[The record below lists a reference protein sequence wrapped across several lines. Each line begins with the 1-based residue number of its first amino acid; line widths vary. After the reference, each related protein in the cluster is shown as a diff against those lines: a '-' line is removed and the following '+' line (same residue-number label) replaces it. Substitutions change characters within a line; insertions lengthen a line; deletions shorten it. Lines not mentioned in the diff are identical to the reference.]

1 MAYSISIY
9 SITAY
14 SIMAYSEDTP
24 MNQPDIQHNNTKRS
38 IIIADIGLLL
48 VALFWGGGF
57 VAGKFGLTIL
67 PPLTLTAYRYMGAAT
82 VLFVFCLNKLQHFKN
97 KKVWL
102 YGLFCGINM
111 FIGNSMQTI
120 GLLYTTAG
128 KQSFIVSLYILLV
141 PLLSWVFL
149 RKRPAN
155 SVIVAALIGFAG
167 IALITL
173 TDSFTVGKGDLL
185 TFALS
190 LTFSIQ
196 MIFTAAVVRNIDATV
211 FTFVQL
217 LVVGLLSSAAALI
230 MEDPV
235 MPAEVAGMA
244 LPGVLGL
251 VYVMTFNSAFAFLL
265 QNICLRFAPANHA
278 AILLSLET
286 VFGTIF
292 AVTVAGEVF
301 SARMIAGCV
310 LMFLAIGIVEA
321 GAVRKG

>member
-1 MAYSISIY
+1 M
-9 SITAY
+9 T
-14 SIMAYSEDTP
+14 
-24 MNQPDIQHNNTKRS
+24 QPDIQQNNTKRNV
-38 IIIADIGLLL
+38 IIADIGLLL

-67 PPLTLTAYRYMGAAT
+67 APLTLTAYRYMGASA
-82 VLFVFCLNKLQHFKN
+82 VLFIFCLNKLQHFKN
-97 KKVWL
+97 KKVWI
-102 YGLFCGINM
+102 YGLFCGVNM

-141 PLLSWVFL
+141 PLLSWIIL
-149 RKRPAN
+149 RKKPAN
-155 SVIVAALIGFAG
+155 SVIIAAVIGFAG
-167 IALITL
+167 IGLITL
-173 TDSFTVGKGDLL
+173 TDDFTVGKGDLM
-185 TFALS
+185 TFVLS
-190 LTFSIQ
+190 LTFSAQ
-196 MIFTAAVVRNIDATV
+196 MIFTAAVVKNIDATV

-217 LVVGLLSSAAALI
+217 LVVGLMSSAAAMI
-230 MEDPV
+230 WETPV
-235 MPAEVAGMA
+235 TPAEVAGMA
-244 LPGVLGL
+244 LPGILGL
-251 VYVMTFNSAFAFLL
+251 LYVMTFNSAFAFLL

-301 SARMIAGCV
+301 SSRMIVGCA

-321 GAVRKG
+321 GTLRRS

>member
-1 MAYSISIY
+1 MD
-9 SITAY
+9 TA
-14 SIMAYSEDTP
+14 
-24 MNQPDIQHNNTKRS
+24 KRN

-82 VLFVFCLNKLQHFKN
+82 VMFIFCLRKLRHFRN
-97 KKVWL
+97 RKVWL

-111 FIGNSMQTI
+111 FIGNSLQTI

-141 PLLSWVFL
+141 PLLSWLVL

-155 SVIVAALIGFAG
+155 SVIVAAIIGFTG

-173 TDSFTVGKGDLL
+173 TDNFTVGKGDLM
-185 TFALS
+185 TFVLS
-190 LTFSIQ
+190 LTFSAQ
-196 MIFTAAVVRNIDATV
+196 MIFTAAVVRDIDATV
-211 FTFVQL
+211 FTFIQL
-217 LVVGLLSSAAALI
+217 LVVGLLSSVSAVIL
-230 MEDPV
+230 EEPV
-235 MPAEVAGMA
+235 MPAEILGMA
-244 LPGVLGL
+244 VPGILGL
-251 VYVMTFNSAFAFLL
+251 LYVMTFNSAFAFLL
-265 QNICLRFAPANHA
+265 QNISLRFAPANHA

-301 SARMIAGCV
+301 SMRMIAGCA
-310 LMFLAIGIVEA
+310 LMFTAIGIVEI
-321 GAVRKG
+321 GALRKG

>member
-1 MAYSISIY
+1 
-9 SITAY
+9 
-14 SIMAYSEDTP
+14 
-24 MNQPDIQHNNTKRS
+24 MNQPDIHQNNTKRN

-67 PPLTLTAYRYMGAAT
+67 PPLTLTAYRYMGAST
-82 VLFVFCLNKLQHFKN
+82 ILFIFCISKLHHFAN

-120 GLLYTTAG
+120 GLQYTTAG

-141 PLLSWVFL
+141 PLLSWIIL
-149 RKRPAN
+149 RKKPAN
-155 SVIVAALIGFAG
+155 SIIVAAVIGFSG

-173 TDSFTVGKGDLL
+173 TDNLTVGKGDLL
-185 TFALS
+185 TFVLS
-190 LTFSIQ
+190 LTFSAQ
-196 MIFTAAVVRNIDATV
+196 MIFTAAVVRDVDATV
-211 FTFVQL
+211 FTFIQL

-230 MEDPV
+230 WEAPATPV
-235 MPAEVAGMA
+235 EVAGMA
-244 LPGVLGL
+244 LPGILGL
-251 VYVMTFNSAFAFLL
+251 LYVMTFNSAFAFLL
-265 QNICLRFAPANHA
+265 QNICLRFTPANHA

-301 SARMIAGCV
+301 SSRMIVGCV
-310 LMFLAIGIVEA
+310 LMFVAIGIVEA
-321 GAVRKG
+321 GAIRHS

>member
-1 MAYSISIY
+1 
-9 SITAY
+9 
-14 SIMAYSEDTP
+14 
-24 MNQPDIQHNNTKRS
+24 MNQPDIRHNNIKRS

-82 VLFVFCLNKLQHFKN
+82 VLFIFCLNKLQHFKN

-102 YGLFCGINM
+102 YGLFCGVNM

-120 GLLYTTAG
+120 GLQYTTAG
-128 KQSFIVSLYILLV
+128 KQSFIGSLYILLV
-141 PLLSWVFL
+141 PLLSWIIL

-155 SVIVAALIGFAG
+155 SVITAAVIGFAG

-173 TDSFTVGKGDLL
+173 TDNFTVGKGDLL

-196 MIFTAAVVRNIDATV
+196 MIFTAAVVKNIDATV

-217 LVVGLLSSAAALI
+217 LVVGLLSSGAAI
-230 MEDPV
+230 IWETPV

-251 VYVMTFNSAFAFLL
+251 LYVMTFNSAFAFLL

-292 AVTVAGEVF
+292 AVTVDGEVF

-310 LMFLAIGIVEA
+310 LMFVAIGIVEV
-321 GAVRKG
+321 GTVRHS